1 MQYSSRFVKRD
12 GKLYNVATR
21 DNKAYDL
28 FVASLNEGAVVEMY
42 MSVET
47 DDATLAQIAK
57 IHTMCRVLANHIGE
71 SMDDMKLLVK
81 EAAGLIYKT
90 DQGIHVKSFGKCSKE
105 EIALA
110 IEAAKEIGEKVNC
123 LVD

>member
-1 MQYSSRFVKRD
+1 MQYSSRFVKKN

-28 FVASLNEGAVVEMY
+28 FVASLDEGAVVEMY

-47 DDATLAQIAK
+47 DNASLAQIAK
-57 IHTMCRVLANHIGE
+57 IHAMCKVLANHIGE
-71 SMDDMKLLVK
+71 SMEDMKLLIK
-81 EAAGLIYKT
+81 EAAGLVYKT
-90 DQGIHVKSFGKCSKE
+90 QEGLIVKSFAVCSKE
-105 EIALA
+105 ELGLA